1 MRALPAGAT
10 MDATDFESSVSN
22 DLMCFSFEDRKP
34 KVMKQNLDEF
44 GQSADSKKPCCNTIR
59 ASLKSRMP

>member
-22 DLMCFSFEDRKP
+22 YLMCFSFEDRKP
-34 KVMKQNLDEF
+34 KVMKQNLDGF
-44 GQSADSKKPCCNTIR
+44 SLSADGKNPAAIR
-59 ASLKSRMP
+59 QGQA